1 MRRVAFVTL
10 LCFSPC
16 AGAAQGFP
24 LTVENIMRGPDLVGT
39 APFNVQ
45 FGADGRYVYF
55 RWRQPG
61 TDTLDQDYRVSVASP
76 HRIERLAR
84 NAVDT
89 IPLANGALSPPPLPD
104 GRRRVVVLKGDLWL
118 LEQNGRGTRRRLTR
132 TPGAETAPA
141 WSADGRT
148 VYFTRDNNAWALDL
162 VGGSLVQLT
171 DIRRGPPPRTPAE
184 PVGQKKALQDEQREL
199 FDFIRRQVA
208 DERLRADTDT
218 VSTVKPLYL
227 TERQSVAR
235 LAVAPDGR
243 FVLVTLTERQH
254 GDSVDGRQV
263 QMPVWVTQ
271 SGYVESQ
278 QIRTKVGDA
287 QARQSAALI
296 EVATGKATW
305 VQQDTLKDSL
315 PVAGHGKRETDV
327 AGLGFSSSG
336 RHALVRVTS
345 TDYED
350 AWLVVVDLP
359 SLARREVAHL
369 HADAW
374 LDGPLGGGGGSTA
387 GWLPGAD
394 TVYYGSE
401 ATGYAHLYIVPATGG
416 GGPARALTS
425 GTWEVQ
431 RVDVAPD
438 GRTVY
443 LHTNEG
449 DFGQVHCYALDLASG
464 RRTQLTSAEGRQDVV
479 VSPDG
484 RTLAVLHSTAN
495 HPPELYL
502 QAARPGAAPEKV
514 TESTT
519 PEFRSYDWIKPEIV
533 MIPVEGGVQVPAR
546 LYRPRGVPANGAAV
560 IFVHGAG
567 YLQNVHKWWS
577 SYYREYMFHHL
588 LAARGYTVLDLDY
601 RGSAGL
607 GREWRTA
614 IYRHMGGLDLDDQVA
629 GARWLVATM
638 KVDSARIGIYGG
650 SYGGFITLMALFTKP
665 GVFAAGAALRP
676 VTDWAH
682 YNHPYTARILN
693 EPQSDSIAYRR
704 SSPIYLAEGL
714 VGRLLICHGMVDDN
728 VHFQDTARLIQRL
741 IELGK
746 QHWEVAV
753 YPVEAHGFRRN
764 DSWTDEYRRILKL
777 FEEALA
783 GSGRRP

>member
-1 MRRVAFVTL
+1 
-10 LCFSPC
+10 
-16 AGAAQGFP
+16 
-24 LTVENIMRGPDLVGT
+24 VESIMRGPDLVGT

-61 TDTLDQDYRVSVASP
+61 TDTLDQDYRVSVALP
-76 HRIERLAR
+76 QRIERLPR

-89 IPLANGALSPPPLPD
+89 IPLANGAWSPD
-104 GRRRVVVLKGDLWL
+104 RRRQVVVLRGDLWL
-118 LEQNGRGTRRRLTR
+118 LEQNGARRRLTQ
-132 TPGAETAPA
+132 TPGAESAPA
-141 WSADGRT
+141 WSADGGR
-148 VYFTRDNNAWALDL
+148 VFFARDNNAWALDL
-162 VGGSLVQLT
+162 GAGGIAQLT
-171 DIRRGPPPRTPAE
+171 DIRRGPPPAPRAE
-184 PVGQKKALQDEQREL
+184 PTGQKQALRDDQREL
-199 FDFIRRQVA
+199 FDFIRRQLA
-208 DERLRADTDT
+208 EERVRADTDT
-218 VSTVKPLYL
+218 VSTIKPLYL
-227 TERQSVAR
+227 TERQTAGRV
-235 LAVAPDGR
+235 AVAPDGR
-243 FVLVTLTERQH
+243 FVLVTVTERPR
-254 GDSVDGRQV
+254 GDSTEGRQV

-271 SGYVESQ
+271 SGYVETQ

-287 QARQSAALI
+287 QPRQRAALI
-296 EVATGKATW
+296 EVATGKVTW
-305 VQQDTLKDSL
+305 IAKDTGMGKGEWDA
-315 PVAGHGKRETDV
+315 AGV
-327 AGLGFSSSG
+327 GFSFNG

-345 TDYED
+345 ADYED

-359 SLARREVAHL
+359 SLARRDVAHL
-369 HADAW
+369 HDDAW
-374 LDGPLGGGGGSTA
+374 LDGPLSATA
-387 GWLPGAD
+387 GWLPNTE

-401 ATGYAHLYIVPATGG
+401 ETGYAHLYTVSATGG
-416 GGPARALTS
+416 LARALTS
-425 GTWEVQ
+425 GKWEVQ
-431 RVDVAPD
+431 QVDVTPD
-438 GRTVY
+438 GGGRTIY

-449 DFGQVHCYALDLASG
+449 DFGQVHFYALDVASG
-464 RRTQLTSAEGRQDVV
+464 RRTPLTSAEGRQDVV

-502 QAARPGAAPEKV
+502 QPGRPGAAPVKV
-514 TESTT
+514 TESAT
-519 PEFRSYDWIKPEIV
+519 PEFLRYDWIKPEIV
-533 MIPVEGGVQVPAR
+533 MIPADGGRVQVPAR
-546 LYRPRGVPANGAAV
+546 LYRPRGAPANGAAV

-588 LAARGYTVLDLDY
+588 LASRGYTVLDLDY

-607 GREWRTA
+607 GRDWRTA
-614 IYRHMGGLDLDDQVA
+614 IYRHMGGVDLDDQVT
-629 GARWLVATM
+629 GARWLVANLR
-638 KVDSARIGIYGG
+638 VDSTRIGIYGG

-693 EPQSDSIAYRR
+693 EPQSDSVAYRR
-704 SSPIYLAEGL
+704 SSPVYFAEGL

-746 QHWEVAV
+746 QNWEVAI

-764 DSWTDEYRRILKL
+764 DSWTDEYRRIFKL
-777 FEEALA
+777 FEETI
-783 GSGRRP
+783 GRGAAR

>member
-1 MRRVAFVTL
+1 MRRMAFVTVL
-10 LCFSPC
+10 SLSPL
-16 AGAAQGFP
+16 AAAAQAP
-24 LTVENIMRGPDLVGT
+24 ALTVESIMRGPDLVGT

-45 FGADGRYVYF
+45 FSADGRYVYF

-61 TDTLDQDYRVSVASP
+61 SDTLDQDYRVTVAAP
-76 HRIERLAR
+76 QRIERLPR

-89 IPLANGALSPPPLPD
+89 IPLANGAWSPD
-104 GRRRVVVLKGDLWL
+104 HRRQIVVLKGDLWL
-118 LEQNGRGTRRRLTR
+118 IEQNGLGARRRLTR
-132 TPGAETAPA
+132 TPGAESAPA

-162 VGGSLVQLT
+162 SGGGLLQLS
-171 DIRRGPPPRTPAE
+171 DIRRGPAPRPPAE
-184 PVGQKKALQDEQREL
+184 PAGQKKALRDDQREL

-208 DERLRADTDT
+208 EERLRADTDT

-227 TERQSVAR
+227 TERQTAGR
-235 LAVAPDGR
+235 LAVSPDGQ
-243 FVLVTLTERQH
+243 FVLATVTERPR

-271 SGYVESQ
+271 SGYVETQ

-287 QARQSAALI
+287 QSRQRAALI
-296 EVATGKATW
+296 EVATGKTTW
-305 VQQDTLKDSL
+305 IDKDSADATG
-315 PVAGHGKRETDV
+315 V
-327 AGLGFSSSG
+327 GFSFVG
-336 RHALVRVTS
+336 RHALVRLTS
-345 TDYED
+345 TDYEN

-359 SLARREVAHL
+359 SLARHEVAHL
-369 HADAW
+369 HDDAW
-374 LDGPLGGGGGSTA
+374 LDGPLGSTA
-387 GWLPGAD
+387 GWLPGTE

-401 ATGYAHLYIVPATGG
+401 ETGYAHLYTVPAMGG
-416 GGPARALTS
+416 AARALTS

-431 RVDVAPD
+431 EMDVTPN
-438 GRTVY
+438 GGERTLY

-449 DFGQVHCYALDLASG
+449 DVGQVHFYALDVASG
-464 RRTQLTSAEGRQDVV
+464 RRTRLTSAEGRQDVV

-502 QAARPGAAPEKV
+502 QAARPGAAALKV
-514 TESTT
+514 TESAT
-519 PEFRSYDWIKPEIV
+519 PEFSRYDWIKPEIV
-533 MIPVEGGVQVPAR
+533 MIPAADGVQVPAR
-546 LYRPRGVPANGAAV
+546 LYRPRGAPANGAAV

-607 GREWRTA
+607 GRDWRTA

-638 KVDSARIGIYGG
+638 HVDSTRIGIYGG
-650 SYGGFITLMALFTKP
+650 SYGGFITLMAMFTKP

-693 EPQSDSIAYRR
+693 EPQSDSVAYQR
-704 SSPIYLAEGL
+704 SSPIYFAQGL

-746 QHWEVAV
+746 QNWEAAF

-764 DSWTDEYRRILKL
+764 DSWTDEYRRIFKL
-777 FEEALA
+777 FEETIGGTSARRS
-783 GSGRRP
+783 GS

>member
-1 MRRVAFVTL
+1 MRRLAFVTVL
-10 LCFSPC
+10 SLSPF
-16 AGAAQGFP
+16 AAAAQAP
-24 LTVENIMRGPDLVGT
+24 ALTVESIMRGPDLVGT

-45 FGADGRYVYF
+45 FSSDGRYVYF

-61 TDTLDQDYRVSVASP
+61 SDTLDQDYRVTVAAP
-76 HRIERLAR
+76 QRIERLPR

-89 IPLANGALSPPPLPD
+89 IPLDNGVWSPD
-104 GRRRVVVLKGDLWL
+104 RRSQVVVLKGDLWL
-118 LEQNGRGTRRRLTR
+118 LDQAGRAKRRLTQ
-132 TPGAETAPA
+132 TPGAESAPA

-148 VYFTRDNNAWALDL
+148 VYFTRDNNAWGLDL
-162 VGGSLVQLT
+162 SGRLSQLS
-171 DIRRGPPPRTPAE
+171 DIRRGPAPRTPPE
-184 PVGQKKALQDEQREL
+184 PTGQKKVLRDDQREL
-199 FDFIRRQVA
+199 FDFIRRQLA

-227 TERQSVAR
+227 AERQSVTR

-243 FVLVTLTERQH
+243 FVLATITERLR
-254 GDSVDGRQV
+254 GDSTEGRQV

-271 SGYVESQ
+271 SGYVETQ

-287 QARQSAALI
+287 QSRQTAALI
-296 EVATGKATW
+296 EVATGKTTW
-305 VQQDTLKDSL
+305 IGPDSGNPKGL
-315 PVAGHGKRETDV
+315 PDGRAKRETD
-327 AGLGFSSSG
+327 GTGIGFSASG
-336 RHALVRVTS
+336 HHALVRLTS
-345 TDYED
+345 SDYED

-369 HADAW
+369 HDEAW
-374 LDGPLGGGGGSTA
+374 LDGPLGSTA
-387 GWLPGAD
+387 GWLPGTETA
-394 TVYYGSE
+394 YYGSE
-401 ATGYAHLYIVPATGG
+401 ETGYAHLCTVPAT

-425 GTWEVQ
+425 GKWEVQ
-431 RVDVAPD
+431 DVDVAPD
-438 GRTVY
+438 GRTLYV
-443 LHTNEG
+443 HTNEG
-449 DFGQVHCYALDLASG
+449 DFGQVHFYALDVASG

-495 HPPELYL
+495 HPPELYV
-502 QAARPGAAPEKV
+502 QAARAGAPATKV
-514 TESTT
+514 TESAT
-519 PEFRSYDWIKPEIV
+519 PGFLRYDWIKPEIV
-533 MIPVEGGVQVPAR
+533 VVPAADGVQVPAR
-546 LYRPRGVPANGAAV
+546 LYRPRGAPANGAAV

-588 LAARGYTVLDLDY
+588 LASRGYAVLDLDY

-607 GREWRTA
+607 GRDWRTA
-614 IYRHMGGLDLDDQVA
+614 IYRHMGGVDLDDQVA
-629 GARWLVATM
+629 GARWLVANM
-638 KVDSARIGIYGG
+638 GVDSKRIAIYGG

-693 EPQSDSIAYRR
+693 EPQSDSLAYQR
-704 SSPIYLAEGL
+704 SSPIFFAQGLA
-714 VGRLLICHGMVDDN
+714 GRLLICHGMVDDN

-746 QHWEVAV
+746 QNWEVAV
-753 YPVEAHGFRRN
+753 YPVEPHGFRRN

-777 FEEALA
+777 FEETI
-783 GSGRRP
+783 GRGGGAAPSR